1 MTFDLFLLLHDKIGN
16 LIEFCAK
23 QHIYLGRKKKR
34 SGRQVDKSDAESSP
48 PHHQMDLSCLAQG
61 LAALYVILLV
71 VIPRTSWLI
80 TALVTL
86 MY

>member
-1 MTFDLFLLLHDKIGN
+1 MTFESFLLLHDKIGN
-16 LIEFCAK
+16 LIEFYAK

-34 SGRQVDKSDAESSP
+34 SGRQVRRGIVP

-71 VIPRTSWLI
+71 VIPQKSW
-80 TALVTL
+80 
-86 MY
+86 